1 MYSGKTNKFILVSL
15 DRYLIFDIN
24 GDLLKK
30 IINNNLSN
38 EITQNDIC
46 SPINNYPFVICWH
59 LAKVSFSESES
70 SLRGKNSIKSSLS
83 SISLNNSNDNDN
95 NIFMNYK
102 NKNYEIRNLNR
113 EISNLG
119 ELSPILDDINE
130 RNNIDDNN
138 SSSNLY
144 SPLSSKNPNN
154 IGFYEN
160 SDIFKDKFSIE
171 GLNSEHQIDIVYM
184 DNVNYIMSIN
194 FKIDYIQKII
204 SVNYIQETNS
214 VFIITC
220 FGEIYEIKL

>member
-83 SISLNNSNDNDN
+83 SISLNNSNDNDIFIEQKN
-95 NIFMNYK
+95 RYNI
-102 NKNYEIRNLNR
+102 ISNLNR
-113 EISNLG
+113 
-119 ELSPILDDINE
+119 
-130 RNNIDDNN
+130 
-138 SSSNLY
+138 
-144 SPLSSKNPNN
+144 
-154 IGFYEN
+154 
-160 SDIFKDKFSIE
+160 
-171 GLNSEHQIDIVYM
+171 
-184 DNVNYIMSIN
+184 
-194 FKIDYIQKII
+194 
-204 SVNYIQETNS
+204 
-214 VFIITC
+214 
-220 FGEIYEIKL
+220 

>member
-102 NKNYEIRNLNR
+102 NKNNEIRNLNR

-138 SSSNLY
+138 SSLNLY

>member
-1 MYSGKTNKFILVSL
+1 M

-102 NKNYEIRNLNR
+102 NKNNEIRNLNR

-138 SSSNLY
+138 SSLNLY

-171 GLNSEHQIDIVYM
+171 GLNSEHQIDIIYM